1 MILFESLKK
10 INDRVYKKSK
20 GKTSVY
26 VHGFLKD
33 YFILQFQE
41 GDRAGWTLI
50 LQGNFV
56 LGVIN
61 WQACGVCIYTNHPQ
75 LAADLSCYRGLDMYT
90 GQTDFTVPSEEMS
103 SLILNIKNLVP
114 NFDINM
120 NNFQNTL

>member
-1 MILFESLKK
+1 MALFKSLKK
-10 INDRVYKKSK
+10 INDKVYKESK

-26 VHGFLKD
+26 VYGLLKD

-61 WQACGVCIYTNHPQ
+61 WQACGVCIYTNYPQ
-75 LAADLSCYRGLDMYT
+75 LADDLMRYRDLDMYT

-114 NFDINM
+114 NFAINM
-120 NNFQNTL
+120 DNFQIH